1 MLQSLENELDP
12 GGMTRDKEI
21 TAEDVVAAV
30 EAALRQAAC
39 RSQRSESQLDTD
51 DEEQIEQLSPADSLC
66 ASLDRHMEEE
76 LMGLNVL
83 SDYGTTLEASG
94 DLQHILTED
103 GEPMLNPGM
112 GSSEFHSML
121 KLSMPLIHS

>member
-1 MLQSLENELDP
+1 MLQSLANELEP
-12 GGMTRDKEI
+12 GGITREKEI

-39 RSQRSESQLDTD
+39 QSQRSESQLDTD
-51 DEEQIEQLSPADSLC
+51 GGEQILSPADSLGTG
-66 ASLDRHMEEE
+66 LGRHMEDE

-94 DLQHILTED
+94 DLEHILTED

-112 GSSEFHSML
+112 GSEFHS
-121 KLSMPLIHS
+121 SSEI